1 MFQRDTITDCSPLHM
16 YTIAPL
22 PPVTAPGLHP
32 LLQPYLA
39 VPAGLQFT
47 AQFVE
52 IAADILDTPLSH
64 PLHRPL
70 CIL

>member
-1 MFQRDTITDCSPLHM
+1 MLIYFCI
-16 YTIAPL
+16 IAPL
-22 PPVTAPGLHP
+22 PPVTVPGLHP

-47 AQFVE
+47 AQLVE
-52 IAADILDTPLSH
+52 VAADILDTPLPH

-70 CIL
+70 SIM